1 MVFFTPN
8 GGGMTLQ
15 DVTMQ
20 FALRECSTSLST
32 SAPRAGSTRGRLAV
46 LDDEAMFCEFVGEA
60 ADLSGYEAFFTTRP
74 EEFFR
79 HIEGRPAAV
88 IVLDLLMPGIDGMQA
103 LRRLAEEG
111 VRANILLA
119 SGADS
124 RTLDSA
130 ISLGRA
136 QGLNMTG
143 IIRKP
148 IDLDALRQ
156 LLESQVDVVNPVS
169 VPHLS
174 AALSGDE
181 LTLHYQP
188 IVDLRSGTAVGVEAL
203 VRWHHPTLGLV
214 MPAAFVP
221 VAEKGGLIG
230 ALTDWAL
237 AEAVKQAAAWRQAG
251 IILKIAVNVSNASVP
266 DPDLPERLERMCN
279 EAGVPQS
286 AIALELTESAATGD
300 PARAMELFVR
310 LRSKGFDLSIDDFG
324 TGYSSLAP
332 LQRLPFTSLKIDRSF
347 VSSVLKSEASASIV
361 LAIMSLTH
369 ALGLK
374 CIAEGVESPEILAF
388 LKNNGCDLAQGYHIA
403 KPMPAAEIPAF
414 CRV

>member
-1 MVFFTPN
+1 
-8 GGGMTLQ
+8 
-15 DVTMQ
+15 MQ
-20 FALRECSTSLST
+20 FALSACSTGSST
-32 SAPRAGSTRGRLAV
+32 SAPRIGSTRGRLAV
-46 LDDEAMFCEFVGEA
+46 LDDEAMFCEFVAEA
-60 ADLSGYEAFFTTRP
+60 ADLCGYEAFFTTRP

-79 HIEGRPAAV
+79 HIERRPAAV
-88 IVLDLLMPGIDGMQA
+88 IVLDLLMPGMNGMDA
-103 LRRLAEEG
+103 LRRMAEEG

-156 LLESQVDVVNPVS
+156 LLESQVDVINPVS

-174 AALSGDE
+174 AALSDDE
-181 LTLHYQP
+181 LKLHYQP
-188 IVDLRSGTAVGVEAL
+188 IIDLRSGIVVGVEAL

-221 VAEKGGLIG
+221 VAEKSGLIG

-237 AEAVKQAAAWRQAG
+237 TEAVKQAAAWRQAG
-251 IILKIAVNVSNASVP
+251 ITLKIAVNVSNASVP
-266 DPDLPERLERMCN
+266 DPDLPERLERMCSD
-279 EAGVPQS
+279 AGVPQS

-324 TGYSSLAP
+324 TGYSSLAQ

-361 LAIMSLTH
+361 LAIISLAH
-369 ALGLK
+369 ALGLT
-374 CIAEGVESPEILAF
+374 CIAEGIESPEILAF

-414 CRV
+414 CRA